1 MTSRPADAIKRML
14 AAFEAEGRPIVG
26 ARLMA
31 DGSIELLT
39 ADAVRPLASPAVVTS
54 SWVDLT
60 GEAEAGRA

>member
-1 MTSRPADAIKRML
+1 MSDRRRAAIERTL
-14 AAFEAEGRPIVG
+14 AAFEAKGHPIVG
-26 ARLMA
+26 ARLMD

-39 ADAVRPLASPAVVTS
+39 AEAVRPLASPQAVAG